1 MINKKKPLI
10 LRLVQNKS
18 DLEYLHDRI
27 ITRLENKEKSG
38 IRQLLKDNNNSV
50 RQMLYPYLKT
60 AGGDLA
66 GLLEALDSILE
77 VHAKEC
83 YAIGVLDSIQRKKED
98 CIPEK
103 NLIN

>member
-1 MINKKKPLI
+1 MSDRKKRLF

-27 ITRLENKEKSG
+27 ISRLETTEKTG
-38 IRQLLKDNNNSV
+38 ICQLLKRNNDSV
-50 RQMLYPYLKT
+50 KHMLYPYLKS
-60 AGGDLA
+60 AGGNMA

-83 YAIGVLDSIQRKKED
+83 YAIGVLDSLRRNKSSGIT
-98 CIPEK
+98 EK